1 MMQQELDKLVE
12 VLLPICIL
20 VQVKSSL
27 ACNFEQEQELEQ
39 QVGMELEQLVDKL
52 ELVLELHMMEQQVD
66 KLELE
71 QLVDMQEQELEL
83 HMLEQLV
90 DRLEQELELHKLE
103 LSKL

>member
-12 VLLPICIL
+12 VLLLICIL

-39 QVGMELEQLVDKL
+39 QVGMELEQLVDTL
-52 ELVLELHMMEQQVD
+52 ELVLELHKQLQELHMMEQQ
-66 KLELE
+66 
-71 QLVDMQEQELEL
+71 VDMQEQELEL

-90 DRLEQELELHKLE
+90 DRLEQELELHKLV